1 MQVNM
6 LEAKSQLSKL
16 VKAALAGEDVVI
28 ASHGDPQVRLVP
40 CAQSRGLKHLGVL
53 AGDLAHLDRP
63 SIDVAFSPEA
73 DAEVQRL
80 MGH

>member
-1 MQVNM
+1 M

-16 VKAALAGEDVVI
+16 VKAALAGEEVVI
-28 ASHGDPQVRLVP
+28 ASHGAPQVRLVP
-40 CAQSRGLKHLGVL
+40 CDQSRGLKHLGVL
-53 AGDLAHLDRP
+53 AGDPAHLEQA
-63 SIDVAFSPEA
+63 SIDAAFSPEA